1 MGFARDDFKW
11 DELTVTRGI
20 VESFMT
26 DFLDS
31 IDLDAAVVGAGP
43 SGITAAR
50 LLAAEGHRVA
60 IFERNLHIGGGIWG
74 GGMLFPRI
82 VIEEEAAPLMEE
94 AGVKLREWRDGTV
107 VADAVEAATKMTAAA
122 IDAGAR
128 VFVGIEV
135 EDVVVD
141 DDARVSGVVINW
153 GAVTA
158 AKLHVDPL
166 AVHAKVLIESTG
178 HPCEVADVL
187 LQKIPGAC
195 LDTGETCVAGE
206 GSMNAR
212 AGEAALIENTREI
225 YPGVVVAGMAANAVS
240 RSPRMGAIFGGMLL
254 SGQKAAEVA
263 SDIIAGRS

>member
-1 MGFARDDFKW
+1 MGFAKEDFKW

-20 VESFMT
+20 VESFMN

-31 IDLDAAVVGAGP
+31 IDVDVAVVGAGP

-50 LLAAEGHRVA
+50 ILADEGHKVA

-82 VIEEEAAPLMEE
+82 IIEEEAAPLMED
-94 AGVKLREWRDGTV
+94 AGIKLSEWKDGTV
-107 VADAVEAATKMTAAA
+107 VADAVESATKMTAAA

-128 VFVGIEV
+128 IFVGIEA
-135 EDVVVD
+135 EDVVID
-141 DDARVSGVVINW
+141 DDARVSGLVINW
-153 GAVTA
+153 GAVTG

-166 AVHAKVLIESTG
+166 AIHSKVVIESTG
-178 HPCEVADVL
+178 HPCEMADIL
-187 LQKIPGAC
+187 LTKVPGAC

-212 AGEAALIENTREI
+212 EGEAALIANTREV
-225 YPGVVVAGMAANAVS
+225 YPGMVVAGMAANAIA
-240 RSPRMGAIFGGMLL
+240 RSPRMGAIFGGMLM
-254 SGQKAAEVA
+254 SGRKAAQIA
-263 SDIIAGRS
+263 SAIIADRG